1 MPLQT
6 CSSDGKPGFRWGES
20 GRCYTYASGDSTGRR
35 AAKQKAIK
43 QGIAIEGP
51 DAVREQLA
59 KAHSV
64 GLYIACWLPVEV
76 AADIAIAGGELPE
89 TLHVTLAY
97 LGELEDLAAWVPGD
111 AVAAAAR
118 AAARTAPL
126 DAVLPGLGIFKGR
139 DSDVLYA
146 SVDSPGL
153 TELRERLVDALRSE
167 AIEPVQE
174 HGFTPRVTLAY
185 LLAGTMVDAAAW
197 APVPVALNTVSVV
210 SDDDG
215 FRVDLPLLG
224 PALQTP
230 AAANP
235 TRVAP
240 SAEDVVRIA
249 KLDEERRLVYGIVLE
264 PGVEDSQG
272 DIVTEADIELA
283 AHRFLKTV
291 RFGEPGSPEFVR
303 IMGLQHMVSAP
314 SSVTPVESYLAPAD
328 LELGGQPVRKGS
340 WVLVSHIDDVVVWDA
355 VKKGVYSGYSVAGT
369 GVRRPLPALVE
380 PARDGLAGMMAFG
393 KMFDDVVKR
402 DREPQPITVE
412 VHPQPVTLEVNVPEG
427 AIVVNPP
434 DVVISEGAVRVD
446 VPVTVQAAPA
456 PVIENRIEL
465 PEFPA
470 PTVNVEVKNGKVRRT
485 LLRDGQGR
493 PSGSIEEPID
503 EE

>member
-6 CSSDGKPGFRWGES
+6 CSSDGKPGYRWGES

-64 GLYIACWLPVEV
+64 GLYVACWLDPDTAEG
-76 AADIAIAGGELPE
+76 IAIDGGEPPE

-126 DAVLPGLGIFKGR
+126 DAVLPGLGVFKGR

-167 AIEPVQE
+167 AIESVQE
-174 HGFTPRVTLAY
+174 HGFTPHVTLAY
-185 LLAGTMVDAAAW
+185 LPAGTMVDAAAW
-197 APVPVALNTVSVV
+197 TPVPVALNTLSVV

-224 PALQTP
+224 PEARLP
-230 AAANP
+230 AEPSAARLP
-235 TRVAP
+235 GQP

-249 KLDEERRLVYGIVLE
+249 KVDQEKRLVYGVVLE
-264 PGVEDSQG
+264 PDVEDKQG
-272 DIVTEADIELA
+272 DVVSRDDVELA
-283 AHRFLKTV
+283 AHRYLYQ
-291 RFGEPGSPEFVR
+291 RRG
-303 IMGLQHMVSAP
+303 IGLQHLAAAP
-314 SSVTPVESYLAPAD
+314 ATVRPVESFVAPCDFAYPENPD
-328 LELGGQPVRKGS
+328 QVIRKGS
-340 WVLVSHIDDVVVWDA
+340 WVLVGHIPDETLWKAVGDDVFTGW
-355 VKKGVYSGYSVAGT
+355 SIEGT
-369 GVRRPLPALVE
+369 GVRTPLA
-380 PARDGLAGMMAFG
+380 
-393 KMFDDVVKR
+393 
-402 DREPQPITVE
+402 
-412 VHPQPVTLEVNVPEG
+412 EG
-427 AIVVNPP
+427 
-434 DVVISEGAVRVD
+434 
-446 VPVTVQAAPA
+446 
-456 PVIENRIEL
+456 
-465 PEFPA
+465 
-470 PTVNVEVKNGKVRRT
+470 
-485 LLRDGQGR
+485 
-493 PSGSIEEPID
+493 
-503 EE
+503 